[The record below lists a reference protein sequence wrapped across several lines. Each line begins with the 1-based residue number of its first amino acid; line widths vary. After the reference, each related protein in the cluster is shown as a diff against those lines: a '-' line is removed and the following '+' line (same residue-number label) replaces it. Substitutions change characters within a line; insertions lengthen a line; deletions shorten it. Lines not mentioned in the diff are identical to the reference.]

1 MKKIR
6 FIITFIY
13 FALIALV
20 VVLTVLAVFRAT
32 TELTGLYF
40 KNLESEGEA
49 RTMNFTIN
57 DIERIINILQA
68 YKLI

>member
-20 VVLTVLAVFRAT
+20 VVLTVFAVFQT
-32 TELTGLYF
+32 TTLLTGLYF
-40 KNLESEGEA
+40 KNLESEGETKA
-49 RTMNFTIN
+49 TSFTIN
-57 DIERIINILQA
+57 DIERIIDILQA